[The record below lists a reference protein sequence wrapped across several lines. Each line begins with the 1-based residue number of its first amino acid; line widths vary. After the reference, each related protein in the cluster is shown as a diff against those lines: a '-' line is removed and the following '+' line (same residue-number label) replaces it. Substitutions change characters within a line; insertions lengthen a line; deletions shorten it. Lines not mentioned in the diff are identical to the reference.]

1 MSSEAWLLQY
11 PHQVK
16 SLHEFLM
23 SRVETDR
30 QTVSVKMRIGKTRS
44 GRQAAALEVWCRNV
58 AELFNSQGIT
68 REVHSTIYGSGFL
81 ECEWRQATVKDEV
94 WRPMQVALTQRKST
108 TEATTLEMAEIYEGL
123 VLAFGNKGVQL
134 PAWPIKKG
142 DEA

>member
-16 SLHEFLM
+16 SLNEFLM
-23 SRVETDR
+23 NRVEKDR

-68 REVHSTIYGSGFL
+68 REVHSTIYGDGFL
-81 ECEWRQATVKDEV
+81 ECEWRQETVKNEV
-94 WRPMQVALTQRKST
+94 WRPMQVALTQRQST
-108 TEATTLEMAEIYEGL
+108 TEASTLEMAEIYEGL
-123 VLAFGNKGVQL
+123 VRAFGNKGVQL
-134 PAWPIKKG
+134 PPWPIKKG
-142 DEA
+142 NEQ

>member
-1 MSSEAWLLQY
+1 
-11 PHQVK
+11 
-16 SLHEFLM
+16 M

-81 ECEWRQATVKDEV
+81 ECEWRQETVKDEV